1 MNEHR
6 AQSTEHTLSSNII
19 GHILF
24 RFVLLEINSSAHF
37 SKPYLNTDANWNIQ
51 PVIFVILRILMTNL
65 KGTSYFFWLFSFFP
79 HFYNSFIK
87 WTVFAYIMSSN
98 ISREMDDNRNLSSF
112 IFFSKC
118 SLRRKKKRPHE
129 WNGWLYT
136 FYNKYKMLTTIFFP
150 SSLWRETW

>member
-1 MNEHR
+1 MTNELLYEW
-6 AQSTEHTLSSNII
+6 AQSAHTLSSNII

-65 KGTSYFFWLFSFFP
+65 KGTSDFFWLFSFFP

-118 SLRRKKKRPHE
+118 SLRRKKNVRMNEMGGSTH
-129 WNGWLYT
+129 
-136 FYNKYKMLTTIFFP
+136 FTINMKC
-150 SSLWRETW
+150 

>member
-6 AQSTEHTLSSNII
+6 AHTLSSNII

-37 SKPYLNTDANWNIQ
+37 SKPYLSTHANWNIQ
-51 PVIFVILRILMTNL
+51 PVIFDILRILMTNL
-65 KGTSYFFWLFSFFP
+65 KGTSDFFWFFIFF

-87 WTVFAYIMSSN
+87 WTVFAYIMGFN
-98 ISREMDDNRNLSSF
+98 FSREMDDNRNLSSF
-112 IFFSKC
+112 IYFSKYF
-118 SLRRKKKRPHE
+118 LRRKKRSHE

-136 FYNKYKMLTTIFFP
+136 FYNKYEMLTTMFYS